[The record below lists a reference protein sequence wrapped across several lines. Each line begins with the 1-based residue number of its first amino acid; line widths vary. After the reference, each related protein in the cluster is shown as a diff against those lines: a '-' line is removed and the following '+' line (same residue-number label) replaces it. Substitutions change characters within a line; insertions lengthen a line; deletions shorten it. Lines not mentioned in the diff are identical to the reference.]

1 MKRRSA
7 LAGRQGCK
15 VVADAQSR
23 SATIARHGEDEN
35 RPLLDTRSAGGFPPF
50 GESRRG
56 FV

>member
-23 SATIARHGEDEN
+23 SATIARRVEEEN
-35 RPLLDTRSAGGFPPF
+35 RPLLDSGSAGDYPPF

>member
-23 SATIARHGEDEN
+23 RATIARHVEDVN
-35 RPLLDTRSAGGFPPF
+35 RPLLDRGSAGVSPSF